1 MLPCKSKL
9 DECREKNGLEK
20 LSVSCFVVEIY
31 VVSKVL
37 LTLAEQKKMQMTQTC
52 TMKATA

>member
-9 DECREKNGLEK
+9 DECREKNDLEK